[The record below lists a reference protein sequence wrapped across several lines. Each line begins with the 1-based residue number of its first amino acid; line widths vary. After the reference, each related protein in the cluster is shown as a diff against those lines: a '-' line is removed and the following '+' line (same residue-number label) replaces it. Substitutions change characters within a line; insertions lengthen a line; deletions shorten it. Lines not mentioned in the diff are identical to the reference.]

1 MKIWKYFFILIF
13 SATTIIFLKK
23 FDQYIFQEKYI
34 KIFVLLFLIFF
45 SIFGF
50 LFYEK
55 NKKKLNI
62 TFIYFFLILYTLNF
76 LTGFHFIL
84 NSTDYLKKEAVEK
97 KNLKHDNRSQLEYI
111 KDSPYLIYPMITPRE
126 IMQNNNEL
134 ILSNITNSTYVQCNE
149 FGQWKE
155 IKTDKYGFNNKSVRS
170 KYNVLIA
177 GDSFAHGFCVD
188 KSKEIHEILTAME
201 IDTYSIG
208 MAANGPMISLA
219 SMIEISN
226 KIDFEKVYWLIFR
239 NDFFDLN
246 WESSNNYLI
255 NYLRED
261 FSGFNYFENIEDKN
275 DLQKRFIST
284 NKNKKKNF
292 SYKESFF
299 ELKFIN
305 NYLKKLFFKKHQV
318 KINED
323 LINKIFKIY
332 NQKFMTKD
340 KVIIY
345 LPNYKCFNEEYLLCE
360 KEFQILKKMTTN
372 LDIKLLNFTNVIDS
386 SSYKDIFALGLNR
399 LHYSE
404 LGYNKLANLIYSQA
418 VN

>member
-45 SIFGF
+45 SISGF

-62 TFIYFFLILYTLNF
+62 TFIYFFLILYSLNF

-84 NSTDYLKKEAVEK
+84 NSTDYLKKKSLEK
-97 KNLKHDNRSQLEYI
+97 MNLKYDNRSQLEYI

-126 IMQNNNEL
+126 IMQSNNEL

-155 IKTDKYGFNNKSVRS
+155 IKTDKYGFNNKNVRS

-208 MAANGPMISLA
+208 IAANGPMISLA

-246 WESSNNYLI
+246 WESSNDYLI

-261 FSGFNYFENIEDKN
+261 FSGYNYFENIEDKN
-275 DLQKRFIST
+275 NLQKRFIST

-305 NYLKKLFFKKHQV
+305 NYLKKIFFKKKQV

-386 SSYKDIFALGLNR
+386 SSYKDFFALGLNR

>member
-1 MKIWKYFFILIF
+1 MKFWKFFFLLVFSLIL
-13 SATTIIFLKK
+13 IIFLKK
-23 FDQYIFQEKYI
+23 IDQYIFQEKYI
-34 KIFVLLFLIFF
+34 KIFVLSSLIIF

-55 NKKKLNI
+55 NQKILNI
-62 TFIYFFLILYTLNF
+62 IFINFFLVLYSLNF

-84 NSTDYLKKEAVEK
+84 NSTDYLKKKALEK
-97 KNLKHDNRSQLEYI
+97 MNLKYDNRSQLEYI

-126 IMQNNNEL
+126 IMQSNNEL
-134 ILSNITNSTYVQCNE
+134 ILSNITNSTYIQCNE

-155 IKTDKYGFNNKSVRS
+155 IKTDKYGFNNKNVRS

-208 MAANGPMISLA
+208 IAANGPMISLA

-246 WESSNNYLI
+246 WESSNDYLI

-261 FSGFNYFENIEDKN
+261 FSGYNYFENIEDKN
-275 DLQKRFIST
+275 DLQKQFIST

>member
-45 SIFGF
+45 SISGF

-62 TFIYFFLILYTLNF
+62 TFIYFFLILYSLNF

-84 NSTDYLKKEAVEK
+84 NSTDYLKKKALEK
-97 KNLKHDNRSQLEYI
+97 MNLKYDNRSQLEYI

-155 IKTDKYGFNNKSVRS
+155 IKTDKYGFNNKNVRS

-208 MAANGPMISLA
+208 IAANGPMISLA

-261 FSGFNYFENIEDKN
+261 FSGYNYFENIEDKN
-275 DLQKRFIST
+275 DLQKQFIST

-305 NYLKKLFFKKHQV
+305 NYLKKIFFKKKQV

-386 SSYKDIFALGLNR
+386 SSYKDFFALGLNR

>member
-45 SIFGF
+45 SISGF

-62 TFIYFFLILYTLNF
+62 TFIYFFLILYSLNF

-84 NSTDYLKKEAVEK
+84 NSTDYLKKKALK
-97 KNLKHDNRSQLEYI
+97 KMNLKYDNRSQLEYI

-155 IKTDKYGFNNKSVRS
+155 IKTDKYGFNNKNVRS

-208 MAANGPMISLA
+208 IAANGPMISLA

-226 KIDFEKVYWLIFR
+226 KINFEKVYWLIFR

-246 WESSNNYLI
+246 WESSNDYLI

-261 FSGFNYFENIEDKN
+261 FSGYNYFENIEDKN

>member
-45 SIFGF
+45 SISGF
-50 LFYEK
+50 LFYDK
-55 NKKKLNI
+55 NKKKFNI
-62 TFIYFFLILYTLNF
+62 TFIYFFLILYSLNF

-84 NSTDYLKKEAVEK
+84 NSTDYLKKKTLEK
-97 KNLKHDNRSQLEYI
+97 MNLKYDNRSQLEYI

-134 ILSNITNSTYVQCNE
+134 ILSNITNSTYIQCNE

-155 IKTDKYGFNNKSVRS
+155 IKTDKYGFNNKNVRS

-219 SMIEISN
+219 SMIEIS
-226 KIDFEKVYWLIFR
+226 KTET
-239 NDFFDLN
+239 
-246 WESSNNYLI
+246 S
-255 NYLRED
+255 
-261 FSGFNYFENIEDKN
+261 
-275 DLQKRFIST
+275 
-284 NKNKKKNF
+284 
-292 SYKESFF
+292 
-299 ELKFIN
+299 
-305 NYLKKLFFKKHQV
+305 
-318 KINED
+318 
-323 LINKIFKIY
+323 
-332 NQKFMTKD
+332 
-340 KVIIY
+340 
-345 LPNYKCFNEEYLLCE
+345 
-360 KEFQILKKMTTN
+360 
-372 LDIKLLNFTNVIDS
+372 
-386 SSYKDIFALGLNR
+386 
-399 LHYSE
+399 
-404 LGYNKLANLIYSQA
+404 
-418 VN
+418 

>member
-45 SIFGF
+45 SISGF

-62 TFIYFFLILYTLNF
+62 TFIYFFLILYSLNF

-84 NSTDYLKKEAVEK
+84 NSTDYLKKKALK
-97 KNLKHDNRSQLEYI
+97 KMNLKYDNRLQLEYI

-126 IMQNNNEL
+126 IMQSNNEL

-155 IKTDKYGFNNKSVRS
+155 IKTDKYGFNNKNVRS

-208 MAANGPMISLA
+208 IAANGPMISLA

-275 DLQKRFIST
+275 DLQKQFIST

-305 NYLKKLFFKKHQV
+305 NYLKELFFKKHQV

-386 SSYKDIFALGLNR
+386 SSYKDFFALGLNR

>member
-45 SIFGF
+45 SISGF

-62 TFIYFFLILYTLNF
+62 TFIYFFLILYSLNF

-84 NSTDYLKKEAVEK
+84 NSTDYLKKKALEK
-97 KNLKHDNRSQLEYI
+97 MNLKYDNRSQLEYI

-126 IMQNNNEL
+126 IMQSNNEL

-155 IKTDKYGFNNKSVRS
+155 IKTDKYGFNNKNVRS

-208 MAANGPMISLA
+208 IAANGPMISLA

-261 FSGFNYFENIEDKN
+261 FSGYNYFENIEDKN

>member
-1 MKIWKYFFILIF
+1 MRIWKYFFILIF

-45 SIFGF
+45 SISGF

-62 TFIYFFLILYTLNF
+62 TFIYFFLILYSLNF

-84 NSTDYLKKEAVEK
+84 NSTDYLKKKTLEK
-97 KNLKHDNRSQLEYI
+97 MNLKYDNRSQLEYI

-126 IMQNNNEL
+126 IMQSNNEL

-155 IKTDKYGFNNKSVRS
+155 IKTDKYGFNNRNVRS

-208 MAANGPMISLA
+208 IAANGPMISLA

-261 FSGFNYFENIEDKN
+261 FSGYNYFENIEDKN
-275 DLQKRFIST
+275 NLQKRFISN

-305 NYLKKLFFKKHQV
+305 NYLKKIFYKKHQV

-332 NQKFMTKD
+332 NQKFMAKD

>member
-45 SIFGF
+45 SISGF

-62 TFIYFFLILYTLNF
+62 TFIYFFLILYSLNF

-84 NSTDYLKKEAVEK
+84 NSTDYLKKKALEK
-97 KNLKHDNRSQLEYI
+97 MNLKYDNRSQLEYI

-126 IMQNNNEL
+126 IMQSNNEL

-155 IKTDKYGFNNKSVRS
+155 IKTDKYGFNNKNVRS

-208 MAANGPMISLA
+208 IAANGPMISLA

-226 KIDFEKVYWLIFR
+226 KINFEKVYWLIFR

-246 WESSNNYLI
+246 WESSNDYLI

-261 FSGFNYFENIEDKN
+261 FSGYNYFENIEDKN
-275 DLQKRFIST
+275 DLQKQFIST